1 MAARPSH
8 RPHRDRGPYITLKW
22 HQVELVRFPSQ
33 WEKWSPVGGG
43 AQTGLT
49 CPNVALVSL
58 QQHAVRREQQ
68 FWAQIQSYAVQK
80 KTFQNKS
87 KD

>member
-22 HQVELVRFPSQ
+22 QQVEPVRFPSQ
-33 WEKWSPVGGG
+33 WEKRGPVGGTE
-43 AQTGLT
+43 TGLT

-58 QQHAVRREQQ
+58 QQHVRSEKRAAVVGADTIICCAELN
-68 FWAQIQSYAVQK
+68 FSE
-80 KTFQNKS
+80 
-87 KD
+87 

>member
-22 HQVELVRFPSQ
+22 HQVEPVWLPSQ
-33 WEKWSPVGGG
+33 WEKRGPGGG
-43 AQTGLT
+43 ADRLNW
-49 CPNVALVSL
+49 PLALVSL

-68 FWAQIQSYAVQK
+68 IQSYAVQ
-80 KTFQNKS
+80 N
-87 KD
+87 